1 MPLVVEQV
9 RGGLVETLHP
19 IVAALV
25 DADGVR
31 WELGGDF
38 PCFWRSAS
46 KPLQLLTSLEQ
57 LPADQVTNLTDVD
70 LAIGAA
76 SHGASGLHL
85 RAIIDMLGRFGLSAA
100 GLKCGAHWPSDEASH
115 HALVRAGE
123 PSSALHNNCSGKHTF
138 MLAAATERGWD
149 PDYRPIDHPLQRLN
163 QARMMEWCEAPAPA
177 AVDGCGVPTFHAP
190 LRAMARAFSRLAREM
205 TAGTLAGR
213 IGLAMHREPFY
224 TSHAGEIDVALV
236 QAAQEPLTA
245 KRGAEGL
252 VCVAFPNRG
261 WGLAVKCLTGNSA
274 ALATGLEAILH
285 EIAPGLLGQP
295 LPGAEVRNV
304 VGAVVGARRAVW
316 T

>member
-19 IVAALV
+19 IVAALA
-25 DADGVR
+25 DANGVR
-31 WELGGDF
+31 WERGGDF

-57 LPADQVTNLTDVD
+57 LPADRVASLSDVD

-76 SHGASGLHL
+76 SHGATALHV
-85 RAIIDMLGRFGLSAA
+85 RAVTSLLERFGLAVE
-100 GLKCGAHWPSDEASH
+100 GLRCGAHWPSDEASQ

-123 PSSALHNNCSGKHTF
+123 PRSSLHNNCSGKHTF

-149 PDYRPIDHPLQRLN
+149 PDYRPLDHPLQRRN
-163 QARMMEWCEAPAPA
+163 QARMVEWCEAPAPT

-190 LRAMARAFSRLAREM
+190 IHAMARAFSRLAREM
-205 TAGTLAGR
+205 SAGTLAGR
-213 IGLAMHREPFY
+213 IGLAMHREPLY
-224 TSHAGEIDVALV
+224 TSQAGEIDVALV
-236 QAAQEPLTA
+236 QAAREPVTA

-252 VCVAFPNRG
+252 VCVAFPERG

-274 ALATGLEAILH
+274 ALTTGLEAILH
-285 EIAPGLLGQP
+285 EIAPGILDKR